1 MGEHDLVATGFGYND
16 QREVLAQAFV
26 DATEARHRRES
37 WNSGDLYAASLQAS
51 LLSYRSATDFR
62 RLYGNSYVDSAPET
76 YAHNCPWNDWTPP
89 SQSLQLFNAAASNKK
104 SEVIFQRVRVLLCKD
119 ARPEGPTLIAFASV
133 ESDSKAAKFLL
144 FRRGAEVLASIPLS
158 GLEAKVID
166 HQRHVLLSPNMAG
179 KCQRK
184 EAPCLL
190 STPPVC
196 LKFEDDRRLA
206 KFCDM
211 L

>member
-1 MGEHDLVATGFGYND
+1 MGEHGIVASSFGYND

-37 WNSGDLYAASLQAS
+37 WNSGDLYAAFLQAS
-51 LLSYRSATDFR
+51 LLSYRSAADFR

-89 SQSLQLFNAAASNKK
+89 SQSLQLFQWAAGNKK
-104 SEVIFQRVRVLLCKD
+104 TKVILQRVRVLLCKD
-119 ARPEGPTLIAFASV
+119 ARLEGPTLIAFASV
-133 ESDSKAAKFLL
+133 ESDAKAAKFLQ

-166 HQRHVLLSPNMAG
+166 HPRHVLLSHNKPG

-184 EAPCLL
+184 KAPCLL
-190 STPPVC
+190 SSPAVC
-196 LKFEDDRRLA
+196 LKFEDDTRLA

-211 L
+211 V